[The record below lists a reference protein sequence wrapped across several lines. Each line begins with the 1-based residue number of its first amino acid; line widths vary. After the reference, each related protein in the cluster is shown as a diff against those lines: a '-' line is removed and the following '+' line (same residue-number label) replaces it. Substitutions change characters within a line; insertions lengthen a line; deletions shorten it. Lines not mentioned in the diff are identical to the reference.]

1 MEVVEITLTVVINAM
16 VEMELIHL
24 TSAFV
29 NVMGT
34 QLLTSF
40 VIHNVRQRYLKYTL
54 VLMELSK
61 STIQ

>member
-1 MEVVEITLTVVINAM
+1 MEVVEITLTVAINAM

-61 STIQ
+61 STIL

>member
-24 TSAFV
+24 TPAFV

>member
-1 MEVVEITLTVVINAM
+1 MEVVEITLTVAINAM

-40 VIHNVRQRYLKYTL
+40 VIHNVRQRYLKYIL

-61 STIQ
+61 STIL